1 MKKYALRPL
10 RRGNPRT
17 PVAATALAAC
27 TLSVLFLSSTVTAD
41 SYPPAPRGIYVLSG
55 RKLASVRNADKD
67 FIDGFAWRL
76 TWKDIDSG
84 ILAPRY
90 DFSTVDSVVADL
102 QRMNKKLTM
111 ALFVQE
117 VPYYVLATSKE
128 RFYTVVP
135 GDGDTTSRVPAPVP
149 WDQTALRHY
158 RRLMQALAEHPV
170 YDAETGCPVPF
181 RDHPTLAGLR
191 INVIG
196 MHGLPGQNRD
206 LVHHPGYTR
215 AKFIQAI
222 LDNVNAGLDAF
233 PSVPAWLEYQSMKD
247 QTKKPSLDS
256 EVLAALGTEF
266 DGVRKPRIGLFA
278 EYLRGDA
285 PKPESQA
292 GKNLLAWREGGNPV
306 MFQACGPWCTHG
318 LCNFSPGDDSPENGF
333 VLGFGT
339 YGALY
344 YEFYNPD
351 LESEVFQPVFERW
364 HRLLRSL
371 P

>member
-1 MKKYALRPL
+1 MTRHTMPVWGRRTLRAII
-10 RRGNPRT
+10 
-17 PVAATALAAC
+17 AAGLAAYAFSP
-27 TLSVLFLSSTVTAD
+27 LLLPSAESAD
-41 SYPPAPRGIYVLSG
+41 SFPRGPKGIYVLSG
-55 RKLASVRNADKD
+55 PNLSSVKKADKD
-67 FIDGFAWRL
+67 FVDGFAWRL
-76 TWKDIDSG
+76 HWKDLDSG
-84 ILAPRY
+84 VLAPRY
-90 DFSTVDSVVADL
+90 DFSSVDSIVGDL
-102 QRMNKKLTM
+102 QRMDKRLTM

-117 VPYYVLATSKE
+117 VPLYVLASSNE

-135 GDGDTTSRVPAPVP
+135 GEGDTTYRVPAPVP
-149 WDQTALRHY
+149 WDQAAIRHY

-170 YDAETGCPVPF
+170 YDAETGRSVPF
-181 RDHPTLAGLR
+181 RDHPTLSGLR

-206 LVHHPGYTR
+206 LVGHPSYTR
-215 AKFIQAI
+215 AKFIQGI
-222 LDNVNAGLDAF
+222 LDNLHAGMDAF
-233 PSVPAWLEYQSMKD
+233 PKVPAWLEYQSMKD

-256 EVLAALGTEF
+256 EVLAALASEF
-266 DGVRKPRIGLFA
+266 DGVRTPRIGLFA

-292 GKNLLAWREGGNPV
+292 GKNLIAWREGGGPV

-351 LESEVFQPVFERW
+351 LESEAFQPVFERW
-364 HRLLRSL
+364 HNLLPSL

>member
-1 MKKYALRPL
+1 MKRYGFRIVRPAELRTL
-10 RRGNPRT
+10 
-17 PVAATALAAC
+17 VVATALAC
-27 TLSVLFLSSTVTAD
+27 GFSSLFLPSLVTGD
-41 SYPPAPRGIYVLSG
+41 SFLPAPRGIYVLSG
-55 RKLASVRNADKD
+55 RKAASVRNADKR
-67 FIDGFAWRL
+67 FVDGFAWRL
-76 TWKDIDSG
+76 RWKDLDSG
-84 ILAPRY
+84 VVAPRY
-90 DFSTVDSVVADL
+90 DFSAVDSIVADL

-117 VPYYVLATSKE
+117 VPFYVLAASKD
-128 RFYTVVP
+128 RFLTVVP
-135 GDGDTTSRVPAPVP
+135 GDGDTTYRVPAPVP
-149 WDQTALRHY
+149 WDQAAIRHY
-158 RRLMQALAEHPV
+158 RRFMQVLAEHPV
-170 YDAETGCPVPF
+170 YDAETGRPVAF
-181 RDHPTLAGLR
+181 RAHPTLAGLR

-206 LVHHPGYTR
+206 LVKHPSYTR
-215 AKFIQAI
+215 AKFIRGI

-233 PSVPAWLEYQSMKD
+233 PAVPAWLEYQSMKD
-247 QTKKPSLDS
+247 QTKKPTLDS
-256 EVLAALGTEF
+256 EVLAALAAEF

-292 GKNLLAWREGGNPV
+292 GKNLIAWREDGGPV

-333 VLGFGT
+333 VLGLGT

-344 YEFYNPD
+344 YELYNAD
-351 LESEVFQPVFERW
+351 LEFEAFQPVFERW
-364 HRLLRSL
+364 HNLLHSL